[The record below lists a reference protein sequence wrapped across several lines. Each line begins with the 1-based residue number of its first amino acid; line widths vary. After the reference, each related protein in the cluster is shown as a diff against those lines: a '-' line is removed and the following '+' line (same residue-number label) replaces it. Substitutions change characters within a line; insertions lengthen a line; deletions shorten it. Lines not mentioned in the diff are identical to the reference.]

1 VPPGPF
7 DDAEVGMEN
16 ELTERLGIG
25 FPIFA
30 FSHCRDVVAAVSR
43 AGGLGVYGAVRLEPE
58 QLQQDLEWLDR
69 ELKGV
74 PYGIDLLFPART
86 LEGDEEEIRASLPE
100 GHRAFAAGLA
110 DRLGIPPR
118 APDASH
124 LHFGGTR
131 ITPEWARAQWAVAL
145 EHPIKLLASA
155 LGAPPADVVDQAH
168 DAGMLVAGLVGAP
181 KHATRQI
188 AAGVDLVVA
197 QGSEAGGHTGDISTM
212 VLVPQVVDAAGPV
225 PILAAG
231 GIADGRQIAASFAL
245 GAKGVWIGS
254 LWLTTSE
261 SDLHPKLVEE
271 LLAASSLDTVKSR
284 CSTGKTSRQFRN
296 DWVDAW
302 QQHDAPEPLQS
313 PAQSLLVSEYLNS
326 AIDYG
331 VDGAM
336 CTPLGQA
343 VGMMDSRRSVRAVM
357 TELIDEY
364 VEALGGLQITG

>member
-1 VPPGPF
+1 
-7 DDAEVGMEN
+7 MEN
-16 ELTERLGIG
+16 ELTQRLGIG

-58 QLQQDLEWLDR
+58 QLKQDLEWLDR
-69 ELKGV
+69 ELKGL

-86 LEGDEEEIRASLPE
+86 LEGDEDEIRKSLPE
-100 GHRAFAAGLA
+100 GHRAFAANLA
-110 DRLGIPPR
+110 DRLGIPAR

-131 ITPEWARAQWAVAL
+131 ITPAWARAQWDVAL

-155 LGAPPADVVDQAH
+155 LGAPPPDVVDQAH
-168 DAGMLVAGLVGAP
+168 EAGMLVAGLVGAP

-188 AAGVDLVVA
+188 AAGVDLIVA

-212 VLVPQVVDAAGPV
+212 VLVPQVVDAAAPV
-225 PILAAG
+225 PVLAAG

-261 SDLHPKLVEE
+261 SDLHPKLIEE

-302 QQHDAPEPLQS
+302 QQPDAPEPLQS

-364 VEALGGLQITG
+364 VEALGDLQIAG